1 MEYKLNSLPIAPVFS
16 ERTRKELKIYYDW
29 YIGSIT
35 DRTEILVNEIRKKEK
50 YKSVSFDYAP
60 ETLLPLGEW
69 FASVVETRQR
79 TESELQEI
87 VSSLKFPIE
96 VPKEELTNKTFSVA
110 LDVGMYLS
118 QVFLKKFDDLNWTQT
133 WGRKDS
139 VDYGQPVLSPF
150 QKRVFNPTRMMVVQA
165 YGVSRGSKNSNSLS
179 ELFNTWT
186 QMKLTGEF
194 DKAIRVAP

>member
-1 MEYKLNSLPIAPVFS
+1 MEYKINSLPIDPVFS
-16 ERTRKELKIYYDW
+16 ERSRKELKIYYDW

-35 DRTEILVNEIRKKEK
+35 ERIEILITEIRKKEK
-50 YKSVSFDYAP
+50 YKSISFDYEP

-69 FASVVETRQR
+69 FASAVEIRQR
-79 TESELQEI
+79 TEAELQEI
-87 VSSLKFPIE
+87 VSSLKFPVE
-96 VPKEELTNKTFSVA
+96 VPKEELTNKTFSLA

-118 QVFLKKFDDLNWTQT
+118 QVFLKQFDDLNWTQT

-165 YGVSRGSKNSNSLS
+165 YGVSRGSGNSNSLS
-179 ELFNTWT
+179 ELFNIWA
-186 QMKLTGEF
+186 QMKLTGGF
-194 DKAIRVAP
+194 DKPVHFAP